1 MKRILTN
8 YKKIK
13 SLILGIR
20 TLFSALL
27 YATLLFVII
36 LSSDSNSIN
45 YLYLEVYNITLL
57 YIIMNMLLYTKD
69 ILSPKTEH
77 IFSKEFVEILLV
89 TVISTILIISLF
101 TLRNTNNAYM
111 ISKILIEVIAILI
124 VMISF
129 FIYKRVETKPYLK

>member
-36 LSSDSNSIN
+36 LSSDSNSIE

-101 TLRNTNNAYM
+101 TLRNTNNAYI

-129 FIYKRVETKPYLK
+129 FIYKRIGKKPYLK

>member
-1 MKRILTN
+1 
-8 YKKIK
+8 
-13 SLILGIR
+13 
-20 TLFSALL
+20 
-27 YATLLFVII
+27 
-36 LSSDSNSIN
+36 
-45 YLYLEVYNITLL
+45 
-57 YIIMNMLLYTKD
+57 MNMLLYTKD